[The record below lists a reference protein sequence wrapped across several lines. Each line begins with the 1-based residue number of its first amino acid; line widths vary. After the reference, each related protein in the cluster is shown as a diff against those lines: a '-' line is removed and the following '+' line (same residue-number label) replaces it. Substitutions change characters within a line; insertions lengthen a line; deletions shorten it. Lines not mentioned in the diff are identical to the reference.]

1 MPMVSKDWMVDQALL
16 VYPAKKD
23 WMVTE
28 ASLVTLE
35 LRVSTDAQERMAE
48 EDSQVK
54 GFRRIWPSDF
64 GPLNSIITISIHSV
78 LFDS

>member
-1 MPMVSKDWMVDQALL
+1 MVSKDWMVDQALL

-35 LRVSTDAQERMAE
+35 RKGSTDAQGKMAE
-48 EDSQVK
+48 EDSQVECA
-54 GFRRIWPSDF
+54 
-64 GPLNSIITISIHSV
+64 NH
-78 LFDS
+78 